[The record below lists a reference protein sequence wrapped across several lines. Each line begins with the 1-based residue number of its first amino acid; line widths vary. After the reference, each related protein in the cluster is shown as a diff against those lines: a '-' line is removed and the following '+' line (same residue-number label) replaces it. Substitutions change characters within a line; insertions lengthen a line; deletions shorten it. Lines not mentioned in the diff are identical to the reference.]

1 MLNMPEYLDGSDLE
15 PFALP
20 SVMEHMQMPMDKPSC
35 DLSIVIPLY
44 NEADSLPELYDWI
57 ARVLTGRSYEVIFV
71 DDGSKDNSWEVIH
84 ALALR
89 EPEHV
94 RGIQLARNYGK
105 SAGLNTGF
113 RAARGQV
120 VLTMDADLQDSPEE
134 IPGLE
139 RRILEDQLDLVSGW
153 KQKRYDPL
161 SKTIPTKLYNWA
173 TRKISGIEL
182 NDFNCGLK
190 AYRYDVVKA
199 IEVQGE
205 MHRYIPILAKDAG
218 FDRIGEQVV
227 QHQSRKYGT
236 SKFGMERFVNGF
248 LDLMTIGFMSKFS
261 RKPMHLF
268 GAIGTLMFLGSLS
281 GFLALAAY
289 KVWCLWNGFEV
300 RNIAD
305 LSVFFISL
313 TGMVLG
319 AMFFLTGFLAEMI
332 SRVDHKRSD
341 YQISAVRNFKQDP
354 S

>member
-1 MLNMPEYLDGSDLE
+1 MSK
-15 PFALP
+15 
-20 SVMEHMQMPMDKPSC
+20 DKPNC
-35 DLSIVIPLY
+35 DLSIVVPLY
-44 NEADSLPELYDWI
+44 NEADSLSELYDWI

-71 DDGSKDNSWEVIH
+71 DDGSKDHSWEVIQS
-84 ALALR
+84 LAVR
-89 EPEHV
+89 HPEHV

-113 RAARGQV
+113 RAALGKV
-120 VLTMDADLQDSPEE
+120 VVTMDADLQDSPEE
-134 IPGLE
+134 IPELE
-139 RRILEDQLDLVSGW
+139 RRILEDQMDVISGW

-190 AYRYDVVKA
+190 AYRYEVVKA

-218 FDRIGEQVV
+218 FHRIGEQVV
-227 QHQSRKYGT
+227 QHQPRKYGT
-236 SKFGMERFVNGF
+236 SKFGVERFVNGF

-268 GAIGTLMFLGSLS
+268 GALGTLMFLGSFS
-281 GFLALAAY
+281 GFLVLTAY
-289 KVWCLWNGFEV
+289 KLWCLWNGYEV

-341 YQISAVRNFKQDP
+341 YQISAFQNLKQDP

>member
-1 MLNMPEYLDGSDLE
+1 MPESLDWSNLE
-15 PFALP
+15 PFASP
-20 SVMEHMQMPMDKPSC
+20 SVMEDMLMSKDKPNC
-35 DLSIVIPLY
+35 DLSIVVPLY
-44 NEADSLPELYDWI
+44 NEADSLSELYDWI

-71 DDGSKDNSWEVIH
+71 DDGSKDDSWEVIH
-84 ALALR
+84 SLAVR
-89 EPEHV
+89 HPGHV

-113 RAARGQV
+113 RAALGKV
-120 VLTMDADLQDSPEE
+120 VVTMDADLQDSPEE
-134 IPGLE
+134 IPELE
-139 RRILEDQLDLVSGW
+139 RRILEDQMDVISGW

-190 AYRYDVVKA
+190 AYRYEVVKA

-218 FDRIGEQVV
+218 FRRIGEQVV
-227 QHQSRKYGT
+227 QHQPRKYGT
-236 SKFGMERFVNGF
+236 SKFGVDRFVNGF

-268 GAIGTLMFLGSLS
+268 GALGTLMFLGSFS
-281 GFLALAAY
+281 GFLVLAAY
-289 KVWCLWNGFEV
+289 KFWCLWNGYEV

-305 LSVFFISL
+305 LSIFFISL

-341 YQISAVRNFKQDP
+341 YQISDLKNFKQNP